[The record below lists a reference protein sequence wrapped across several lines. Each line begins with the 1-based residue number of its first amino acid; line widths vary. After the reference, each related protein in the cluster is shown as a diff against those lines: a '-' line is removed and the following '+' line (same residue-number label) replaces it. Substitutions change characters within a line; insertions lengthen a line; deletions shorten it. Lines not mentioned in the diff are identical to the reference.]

1 MPGVLKIHD
10 SGSQSPLQ
18 SYAVSETSS
27 ANGNAAKDPIAIC
40 GMACRLPGGIEN
52 PEQLWT
58 FLTNKQDGR
67 SRVPE
72 SRYNTD
78 GFSSTRSKP
87 GATRTDYGYFIDD
100 NLRGFDASRFHMS
113 VKELERC
120 DPQQR
125 LLLQVSQECI
135 DDAGEMGTSG
145 RRIGVYVG
153 DMQRGWSDVYEK
165 ETQNYGTYHLLGLD
179 DFALANRVSYEMNL
193 KGPSVTVRT
202 ACASSLSALS
212 GACRAI
218 ATGECDGAIVG
229 GVSIIMGPTTSIQVG
244 EQGALSPDGSC
255 KSFSANANGYAR
267 AEGVSTIYI
276 KPLSAALRDG
286 NPVRAIIRA
295 AATSHNGR
303 AGGITASNTAAQQE
317 LIKHAYSMA
326 GIDDIRETAFVE
338 CHGTGTPVGD
348 PAEAEAVGSL
358 FGGDDGIYIGSV
370 KANLGHSEGASGLT
384 SIIKAV
390 LSLEHNSIPP
400 NIKFDVPNP
409 AIPFAKYNITVP
421 TDTMP
426 WPEDRKKRVSI
437 NNFGIGG
444 ANSHVILDSAEL
456 FEAGQQLEEAND
468 HPHLLVYSAA
478 TSESLSSMGKSY
490 AEYLNKHP
498 ERIQDVAYTLVHKR
512 QSLKHRGFLVAS
524 RDSPGS
530 PSIPTPSSSGG
541 SEMNIVMVFTGQ
553 GAQWPQMGRDLLKSN
568 ENFRNS
574 IQRMDLELKRIGGA
588 DLNWTIEGELKKTAK
603 RSRVNLAEFSQP
615 LCTAVQV
622 SLVECFKAI
631 GVTPS
636 AVVGHSSGEIAGAYA
651 AGALTLEEAI
661 TAAYHRGAVA
671 EKQNREGAMAA
682 IGLSWNDVKPF
693 LIPTVGV
700 ACDNSPNSVTISG
713 DADKV
718 AEVVQAISLA
728 MPDVLARLLKVDK
741 AYHSYHMAEVGP
753 VYFDLVGEGLGSREP
768 RVPFFSSVEGR
779 LLNKTEFLGA
789 KYWQKNLE
797 SPVLFNAA
805 VSAVAETPIGQNAI
819 FLEIGPHSA
828 LSGPVR
834 QILAK
839 HKAVSQSPYVAAML
853 RGQPCTESLLSA
865 FGKLYTL
872 GASLDLKR
880 LYPTGVTLRNLPTYP
895 WNNSRAYWH
904 ETRVM
909 REWRERR
916 FKHHDVLGLRT
927 LESTDF
933 DPVWRNLFHL
943 DNAPWVRDHVINGD
957 VVFPFAA
964 YIAMAGEAIRQITGT
979 GHGFQLRDATA
990 TTALVVPDDKPVEL
1004 ITTFHRVDSTSAWW
1018 QFSIASHNGGTWV
1031 RHFHGA
1037 AATLDEPLGQATV
1050 TDDLPR
1056 SVDSV
1061 EWYEM
1066 ISRTEFEFGPAF
1078 RCIQDLKSSTR
1089 SPSKAQATIRNS
1101 TTDEESNYYMH
1112 PTSMDNVF
1120 QLIPVASLHGL
1131 SRKLSLNIVTSIAY
1145 LSVAPCATNFSA
1157 GAVSRTLE
1165 NGTLVGECEGYWN
1178 GRKVISVSGA
1188 RINVMNHRGES
1199 DSHAAARPV
1208 WAPHFDFERLRELA
1222 DQKHDGSGFATE
1234 VNEITDL
1241 ALLSIGRSLAT
1252 SSTALQS
1259 LDVYR
1264 AWVNLQLGSGLQST
1278 LSDDELFEKLGKM
1291 VDELGNSSVFPLA
1304 DAIKTTAT
1312 AIREV
1317 ATKQGAGTKSL
1328 ESLTVR
1334 DQISPL
1340 IGQFDLSAVLASLA
1354 HTKPNL
1360 RILEINAGSGSL
1372 TSQCLD
1378 SLHGRYSAY
1387 AFTDA
1392 SRNLVNEGKMRFEG
1406 VANMDFKMLDIS
1418 QSIQDSE
1425 FAEEQDRFDLIIA
1438 IDAVHRSNDPVRS
1451 LKNIRT
1457 LLRPNG
1463 RLILQ
1468 ELAATKDAR
1477 WVDLVM
1483 GTAQSWWT
1491 ATRDSAAQLQ
1501 RFDEKGWTDAL
1512 DNAGLEVDDVIAA
1525 EIGNPFHTNNLFIAK
1540 PKVAVKSIAKH
1551 ELCVLTVDLS
1561 HDVAEMSAR
1570 LKQRGY
1576 NVEQITLQ
1584 DEPPANKD
1592 VIALCDEKSCFF
1604 SSMSAETFQLFN
1616 RFTSRLESS
1625 GLLWVSP
1632 LSFRRATTP
1641 DYAQVV
1647 GFGRSIRAELDIDF
1661 AVCQTET
1668 EFANDLVL
1676 DVMDYFTMRNKDG
1689 AWQASTDATPEMEFA
1704 IYNGSVHV
1712 GRYYPFS
1719 LAEEHLTAEEDDRA
1733 VLRAGRQGRPAEL
1746 EWQSY
1751 PAVEPSRNK
1760 VEITVFASGLNQV
1773 DVSLALGSA
1782 KQQEQ
1787 ATFGLEGAGVIHR
1800 VEDGVTEFQV
1810 GDRVAFLSEDSMST
1824 SVIVHQKLVVKI
1836 PESTTLAEAATIPYT
1851 YSSADF
1857 ALVGLGGLVGGQSVL
1872 IHGAYTHLGL
1882 AALRMAQVLGA
1893 EIYVTA
1899 DNSTAETHGLAE
1911 ERIFDARKPSFAD
1924 DLIQATRG
1932 RGVDMLLN
1940 AASLAGNTGR
1950 QVCRCVADCGSVIDM
1965 CSGSSSDFY
1974 DILNSKGASYRIADL
1989 RRLCSAK
1996 PDAAATHLR
2005 SAMGFYLHG
2014 AVKAKSPPKVFAAK
2028 DAAEAFAH
2036 MLDHPF
2042 DSKAVVEI
2050 RNELEVA
2057 RRPAARPEISVV
2069 QRERY
2074 LKLDSHGS
2082 YLLVGGFGGLGRQ
2095 VAIWLAENGAGNI
2108 MFLSRSAGTELSH
2121 QQLIAE
2127 LVSMGA
2133 GVQALQGSVTC
2144 MQDVRQAIQQ
2154 AALPVKGIIQ
2164 MSMVLRDTAW
2174 GAMTFDD
2181 WVAASEPKV
2190 RGTWNLHNASLEAGA
2205 SLDLFV
2211 MFSSIAAVVGMPG
2224 QTNYAAGNTFLD
2236 AFAQYRN
2243 DLGLAASTINVGVVE
2258 DMGVVARDPSL
2269 LTGFKSM
2276 DFVTVRASD
2285 VISALSLAI
2294 KKPSPKASRTYDGSR
2309 AFVDPAAF
2317 AIGLGSTTPLSS
2329 PDSRALWKRD
2339 VRMAMYRNRRD
2350 ADGGGGGGQGGSRN
2364 DGLRAFL
2371 SSARSDKAV
2380 LEAPE
2385 AATLLA
2391 QEIGTKVLSMLG
2403 KPVDSLRTD
2412 LSLSDIGMDS
2422 LVGIEMRK
2430 WWKGTFGFEISLL
2443 EMLGMGTLELLGK
2456 HVIANLMKLFH
2467 ER

>member
-1 MPGVLKIHD
+1 MPGVLKDHD

-40 GMACRLPGGIEN
+40 GMACRLPGGVKN

-78 GFSSTRSKP
+78 GFSSKRSKP

-100 NLRGFDASRFHMS
+100 NLRSFDASRFHMS

-193 KGPSVTVRT
+193 KGPS
-202 ACASSLSALS
+202 
-212 GACRAI
+212 
-218 ATGECDGAIVG
+218 
-229 GVSIIMGPTTSIQVG
+229 
-244 EQGALSPDGSC
+244 
-255 KSFSANANGYAR
+255 
-267 AEGVSTIYI
+267 
-276 KPLSAALRDG
+276 AALRDG

-358 FGGDDGIYIGSV
+358 FGGDNGIYIGSV

-426 WPEDRKKRVSI
+426 WPEGRKKRVSI

-444 ANSHVILDSAEL
+444 ANSHVILDSAEV

-498 ERIQDVAYTLVHKR
+498 ERIQDVVYTLVHKR
-512 QSLKHRGFLVAS
+512 ESLEHRGFLVAS
-524 RDSPGS
+524 RDSPGT
-530 PSIPTPSSSGG
+530 PSIPIPSPGG
-541 SEMNIVMVFTGQ
+541 SKINIVMVFTGQ

-568 ENFRNS
+568 DNFRN
-574 IQRMDLELKRIGGA
+574 K
-588 DLNWTIEGELKKTAK
+588 GELKKTAK

-671 EKQNREGAMAA
+671 EKQNRKGAMAA

-700 ACDNSPNSVTISG
+700 ACDNSPDSVTISG

-718 AEVVQAISLA
+718 AEVMQAISLA

-741 AYHSYHMAEVGP
+741 AYHSCHMAEVGP
-753 VYFDLVGEGLGSREP
+753 VYFDLVDEGLGSREP

-797 SPVLFNAA
+797 SPVLFNDA
-805 VSAVAETPIGQNAI
+805 VSAIAETPIGQNAI

-853 RGQPCTESLLSA
+853 RGQSCTESLLSA

-1050 TDDLPR
+1050 TGDLPR
-1056 SVDSV
+1056 GVDSV

-1066 ISRTEFEFGPAF
+1066 ISRTGFEFGPAF

-1101 TTDEESNYYMH
+1101 TTDEESDYYMH
-1112 PTSMDNVF
+1112 PASMDNVF

-1131 SRKLSLNIVTSIAY
+1131 SRKLSLNIITSIAY
-1145 LSVAPCATNFSA
+1145 LSVSPCGTNFSA

-1165 NGTLVGECEGYWN
+1165 NGTLVGECEGYCN
-1178 GRKVISVSGA
+1178 GIKVISVSGA
-1188 RINVMNHRGES
+1188 RINIMNHRGEA

-1234 VNEITDL
+1234 VNEITNL

-1259 LDVYR
+1259 LDAYR

-1278 LSDDELFEKLGKM
+1278 LSDDELFEKLGTM
-1291 VDELGNSSVFPLA
+1291 VDELDNSSVFPLA

-1340 IGQFDLSAVLASLA
+1340 IGQFDLSAVFASLA

-1372 TSQCLD
+1372 ASQCLD

-1457 LLRPNG
+1457 LLRPQG

-1501 RFDEKGWTDAL
+1501 RLDEKGWTDAL
-1512 DNAGLEVDDVIAA
+1512 DNAGLEVGDIIAA
-1525 EIGNPFHTNNLFIAK
+1525 ETGNPFHTNNLFIAK
-1540 PKVAVKSIAKH
+1540 PKVVVKSTAKN
-1551 ELCVLTVDLS
+1551 ELCVLTIDLS
-1561 HDVAEMSAR
+1561 HDVTEMSAR

-1576 NVEQITLQ
+1576 NVEHITLQ

-1604 SSMSAETFQLFN
+1604 SNMSAETFQLFN
-1616 RFTSRLESS
+1616 RFTSKLGSS

-1668 EFANDLVL
+1668 EFTNDLVL
-1676 DVMDYFTMRNKDG
+1676 DVIGYFTMRNKDG
-1689 AWQASTDATPEMEFA
+1689 AWQASTDTTPEMEFA
-1704 IYNGSVHV
+1704 IYDGSVHV

-1733 VLRAGRQGRPAEL
+1733 VLRAGRQGRLAEL
-1746 EWQSY
+1746 QWQSY

-1800 VEDGVTEFQV
+1800 VEDGVTGFQV

-1836 PESTTLAEAATIPYT
+1836 PESTTLAEAATIPYA

-1872 IHGAYTHLGL
+1872 IHGAHTHLGL
-1882 AALRMAQVLGA
+1882 AALRIAQVLGA
-1893 EIYVTA
+1893 ELYVTA
-1899 DNSTAETHGLAE
+1899 DKSTAETHGLDE
-1911 ERIFDARKPSFAD
+1911 ERIFDARKPSFAN

-1950 QVCRCVADCGSVIDM
+1950 E
-1965 CSGSSSDFY
+1965 
-1974 DILNSKGASYRIADL
+1974 DILNSKGASYRVADL

-1996 PDAAATHLR
+1996 PDVAATHLR
-2005 SAMGFYLHG
+2005 SAMGFYLHD

-2074 LKLDSHGS
+2074 LKLDSQGS

-2121 QQLIAE
+2121 QKLMAE

-2258 DMGVVARDPSL
+2258 DVGVVARDPSL

-2285 VISALSLAI
+2285 VIGALSLAI

-2309 AFVDPAAF
+2309 AFVDAAAF

-2329 PDSRALWKRD
+2329 LDSRALWGRD
-2339 VRMAMYRNRRD
+2339 VRMAMYRNRKD
-2350 ADGGGGGGQGGSRN
+2350 ADGGGGGGGQGGSRN
-2364 DGLRAFL
+2364 DSLRAFL

-2456 HVIANLMKLFH
+2456 HVITNLMKLFH
-2467 ER
+2467 EG

>member
-1 MPGVLKIHD
+1 MPGVLKDHD

-40 GMACRLPGGIEN
+40 GMACRLPGGVKN

-78 GFSSTRSKP
+78 GFSSKRSKP

-100 NLRGFDASRFHMS
+100 NLRSFDASRFHMS

-193 KGPSVTVRT
+193 KGP
-202 ACASSLSALS
+202 
-212 GACRAI
+212 RAI

-255 KSFSANANGYAR
+255 KSYSANANGYAR

-358 FGGDDGIYIGSV
+358 FGGDNGIYIGSV

-409 AIPFAKYNITVP
+409 AISFAKYNITVP

-426 WPEDRKKRVSI
+426 WPEGRKKRVSI

-444 ANSHVILDSAEL
+444 ANSHVILDSAEV

-498 ERIQDVAYTLVHKR
+498 ERIQDVVYTLVHKR
-512 QSLKHRGFLVAS
+512 ESLEHRGFLVAS
-524 RDSPGS
+524 RDSPGT
-530 PSIPTPSSSGG
+530 PSIPIPSPGG
-541 SEMNIVMVFTGQ
+541 SKINIVMVFTGQ

-568 ENFRNS
+568 DNFRNS

-671 EKQNREGAMAA
+671 GKQNREGAMAA

-718 AEVVQAISLA
+718 AEVIQAISLA

-741 AYHSYHMAEVGP
+741 AYHSCHMAEVGP
-753 VYFDLVGEGLGSREP
+753 VYFDLVDEGLGSREP

-797 SPVLFNAA
+797 SPVLFNDA
-805 VSAVAETPIGQNAI
+805 VSAIAETPIGQNAM

-828 LSGPVR
+828 LSGP
-834 QILAK
+834 
-839 HKAVSQSPYVAAML
+839 
-853 RGQPCTESLLSA
+853 
-865 FGKLYTL
+865 
-872 GASLDLKR
+872 
-880 LYPTGVTLRNLPTYP
+880 
-895 WNNSRAYWH
+895 
-904 ETRVM
+904 
-909 REWRERR
+909 
-916 FKHHDVLGLRT
+916 
-927 LESTDF
+927 
-933 DPVWRNLFHL
+933 
-943 DNAPWVRDHVINGD
+943 
-957 VVFPFAA
+957 
-964 YIAMAGEAIRQITGT
+964 
-979 GHGFQLRDATA
+979 
-990 TTALVVPDDKPVEL
+990 
-1004 ITTFHRVDSTSAWW
+1004 
-1018 QFSIASHNGGTWV
+1018 
-1031 RHFHGA
+1031 
-1037 AATLDEPLGQATV
+1037 
-1050 TDDLPR
+1050 
-1056 SVDSV
+1056 
-1061 EWYEM
+1061 
-1066 ISRTEFEFGPAF
+1066 
-1078 RCIQDLKSSTR
+1078 
-1089 SPSKAQATIRNS
+1089 
-1101 TTDEESNYYMH
+1101 
-1112 PTSMDNVF
+1112 
-1120 QLIPVASLHGL
+1120 
-1131 SRKLSLNIVTSIAY
+1131 
-1145 LSVAPCATNFSA
+1145 
-1157 GAVSRTLE
+1157 
-1165 NGTLVGECEGYWN
+1165 
-1178 GRKVISVSGA
+1178 
-1188 RINVMNHRGES
+1188 
-1199 DSHAAARPV
+1199 
-1208 WAPHFDFERLRELA
+1208 
-1222 DQKHDGSGFATE
+1222 
-1234 VNEITDL
+1234 
-1241 ALLSIGRSLAT
+1241 
-1252 SSTALQS
+1252 
-1259 LDVYR
+1259 
-1264 AWVNLQLGSGLQST
+1264 
-1278 LSDDELFEKLGKM
+1278 
-1291 VDELGNSSVFPLA
+1291 
-1304 DAIKTTAT
+1304 
-1312 AIREV
+1312 
-1317 ATKQGAGTKSL
+1317 
-1328 ESLTVR
+1328 
-1334 DQISPL
+1334 
-1340 IGQFDLSAVLASLA
+1340 
-1354 HTKPNL
+1354 
-1360 RILEINAGSGSL
+1360 
-1372 TSQCLD
+1372 CLD

-1438 IDAVHRSNDPVRS
+1438 IDAVHRSNDP
-1451 LKNIRT
+1451 
-1457 LLRPNG
+1457 
-1463 RLILQ
+1463 
-1468 ELAATKDAR
+1468 LAATKDAR

-1501 RFDEKGWTDAL
+1501 RLDEKGWTDAL
-1512 DNAGLEVDDVIAA
+1512 DNAGLEVGDIIAA
-1525 EIGNPFHTNNLFIAK
+1525 ETGNPFHTNNLFIAK
-1540 PKVAVKSIAKH
+1540 PKVVVKSTAKN
-1551 ELCVLTVDLS
+1551 ELCVLTIDLS
-1561 HDVAEMSAR
+1561 YDVTEMSAR

-1576 NVEQITLQ
+1576 NVEHITLQ

-1604 SSMSAETFQLFN
+1604 SNMSAETFQLFN
-1616 RFTSRLESS
+1616 RFTSKLGSS

-1668 EFANDLVL
+1668 EFTNDLVL
-1676 DVMDYFTMRNKDG
+1676 DVIGYFTMRNKDG
-1689 AWQASTDATPEMEFA
+1689 AWQASTDTTPEMKFA
-1704 IYNGSVHV
+1704 IYDGSVHV

-1733 VLRAGRQGRPAEL
+1733 VLRAGRQGRLAEL
-1746 EWQSY
+1746 QWQSY

-1800 VEDGVTEFQV
+1800 VEDGVTGFQV

-1836 PESTTLAEAATIPYT
+1836 PESTTLAEAATIPYA

-1872 IHGAYTHLGL
+1872 IHGAHTHLGL
-1882 AALRMAQVLGA
+1882 AALRITQVLGA
-1893 EIYVTA
+1893 ELYVTA
-1899 DNSTAETHGLAE
+1899 DKSTAETHGLDE
-1911 ERIFDARKPSFAD
+1911 ERIFDARKPSFAN

-1950 QVCRCVADCGSVIDM
+1950 EVCRCVADCGSVIDL
-1965 CSGSSSDFY
+1965 CSGSASDFY
-1974 DILNSKGASYRIADL
+1974 DILNSKGASYRVADL

-1996 PDAAATHLR
+1996 PDVAATHLR
-2005 SAMGFYLHG
+2005 SAMGFYLHD

-2074 LKLDSHGS
+2074 LKLDSQGS

-2121 QQLIAE
+2121 QKLMAE

-2258 DMGVVARDPSL
+2258 DVGVARDPSL

-2285 VISALSLAI
+2285 VIGALSLAI

-2309 AFVDPAAF
+2309 AFVDAAAF

-2329 PDSRALWKRD
+2329 LDSRALWGRD
-2339 VRMAMYRNRRD
+2339 VRMAMYRNRKD
-2350 ADGGGGGGQGGSRN
+2350 ADGGGGGGGQGGSRN
-2364 DGLRAFL
+2364 DSLRTFL

-2391 QEIGTKVLSMLG
+2391 QEIGIKVLSMLG

-2456 HVIANLMKLFH
+2456 HVITNLMKLFH
-2467 ER
+2467 EG

>member
-1 MPGVLKIHD
+1 MPGVLKD
-10 SGSQSPLQ
+10 NDLGSESPLQ

-27 ANGNAAKDPIAIC
+27 ANGSNAAKDAIAIC
-40 GMACRLPGGIEN
+40 GMACRLPGGIKN

-67 SRVPE
+67 TRVPE

-87 GATRTDYGYFIDD
+87 GATRTDYGYFIED
-100 NLRGFDASRFHMS
+100 NLHNFDASRFHMS

-125 LLLQVSQECI
+125 LLLQVSQECV

-218 ATGECDGAIVG
+218 STGECDGAIVG

-255 KSFSANANGYAR
+255 KCFSANANGYAR

-295 AATSHNGR
+295 AVTNHNGR
-303 AGGITASNTAAQQE
+303 AGGITAPNTAAQQE

-338 CHGTGTPVGD
+338 CHGTGTLVGD
-348 PAEAEAVGSL
+348 PAEAEAVGTL
-358 FGGDDGIYIGSV
+358 FGGGNGIYIGSV

-390 LSLEHNSIPP
+390 LSLEHSSIPP
-400 NIKFDVPNP
+400 NIKFDIPNP
-409 AIPFAKYNITVP
+409 TIPFAKYNITVP
-421 TDTMP
+421 VDTMP

-478 TSESLSSMGKSY
+478 TSESLSSMGKGY

-498 ERIQDVAYTLVHKR
+498 ERIEDVAYTLVHKR
-512 QSLKHRGFLVAS
+512 ETLEHRGFLIAS
-524 RDSPGS
+524 RDTPG
-530 PSIPTPSSSGG
+530 TPSLPTQPPSG

-568 ENFRNS
+568 KNFQNS
-574 IQRMDLELKRIGGA
+574 IQRMDSELKRIGGA
-588 DLNWTIEGELKKTAK
+588 DLKWTIEGELKKTAK

-700 ACDNSPNSVTISG
+700 ACDNSPKSVTISG

-718 AEVVQAISLA
+718 AEVVQAISSA

-753 VYFDLVGEGLGSREP
+753 VYFDLVGEGVGSREP
-768 RVPFFSSVEGR
+768 CVPFFSSVEGR

-805 VSAVAETPIGQNAI
+805 VSAIAESPIGQNAI

-853 RGQPCTESLLSA
+853 RGQSSTESLLSA

-872 GASLDLKR
+872 GASVDLKR

-895 WNNSRAYWH
+895 WDNSRTYWH

-957 VVFPFAA
+957 IVFPFAA
-964 YIAMAGEAIRQITGT
+964 YIAMAGEAIRQISDT

-990 TTALVVPDDKPVEL
+990 TTALVVPEDKPVEL

-1031 RHFHGA
+1031 RHFHGT

-1056 SVDSV
+1056 IVDSV
-1061 EWYEM
+1061 EWYDM
-1066 ISRTEFEFGPAF
+1066 VSRTGFEFGPAF

-1089 SPSKAQATIRNS
+1089 NPSKAQATIQNS

-1112 PTSMDNVF
+1112 PASMDNVF

-1131 SRKLSLNIVTSIAY
+1131 SRKLGLNIITSIAS
-1145 LSVAPCATNFSA
+1145 LSVAPCATDFSA

-1165 NGTLVGECEGYWN
+1165 NGTLVGDCEGHWN
-1178 GRKVISVSGA
+1178 GIKVISVSGA
-1188 RINVMNHRGES
+1188 TINVMNHRGEA

-1208 WAPHFDFERLRELA
+1208 WAPHFDFKRLRELA
-1222 DQKHDGSGFATE
+1222 GQKHDGSDFATE
-1234 VNEITDL
+1234 VNEMIDL
-1241 ALLSIGRSLAT
+1241 ALLYIHRSLAA
-1252 SSTALQS
+1252 SSAALQS

-1264 AWVNLQLGSGLQST
+1264 AWVDLQLGSGLQST
-1278 LSDDELFEKLGKM
+1278 LSDDELLEKLQTM
-1291 VDELGNSSVFPLA
+1291 VDELESSSVFPVA

-1317 ATKQGAGTKSL
+1317 AKEQGAGTKSL
-1328 ESLTVR
+1328 ENLTVR
-1334 DQISPL
+1334 DQLSPL
-1340 IGQFDLSAVLASLA
+1340 IRQFDLSAVFATLA

-1378 SLHGRYSAY
+1378 SLHGRYSVY
-1387 AFTDA
+1387 TFTDA

-1406 VANMDFKMLDIS
+1406 VANMDFKRLDIS

-1425 FAEEQDRFDLIIA
+1425 FAEEEDRFDLIIA
-1438 IDAVHRSNDPVRS
+1438 IDAVHRSSDPFRS
-1451 LKNIRT
+1451 LENIRT
-1457 LLRPNG
+1457 LLRPEG

-1468 ELAATKDAR
+1468 EPAATKDAR
-1477 WVDLVM
+1477 WLDLVM
-1483 GTAQSWWT
+1483 GTAQSWWS
-1491 ATRDSAAQLQ
+1491 ATKDSAAQLQ
-1501 RFDEKGWTDAL
+1501 RLDEKGWTDAL
-1512 DNAGLEVDDVIAA
+1512 DNAGLEIGDVIAA
-1525 EIGNPFHTNNLFIAK
+1525 ETGNPFHTNNLFIAK
-1540 PKVAVKSIAKH
+1540 PKVAVGSTAKK
-1551 ELCVLTVDLS
+1551 EVCVLTVDLS
-1561 HDVAEMSAR
+1561 HDVTDMSAK

-1576 NVEQITLQ
+1576 DVEQMTLQ

-1604 SSMSAETFQLFN
+1604 SDMSSETFQLFN
-1616 RFTSRLESS
+1616 KFISKLGSS
-1625 GLLWVSP
+1625 GLLWLSP
-1632 LSFRRATTP
+1632 LSFRRAASP

-1647 GFGRSIRAELDIDF
+1647 GLGRSIRAELDIDF

-1668 EFANDLVL
+1668 KFANDLVL
-1676 DVMDYFTMRNKDG
+1676 DVIGYFTMRNKDS
-1689 AWQASTDATPEMEFA
+1689 AWQASTDTTPEMEFA
-1704 IYNGSVHV
+1704 VYDGGVHV

-1719 LAEEHLTAEEDDRA
+1719 LAEEHLTAEEDDEV
-1733 VLRAGRQGRPAEL
+1733 VLRAGRQGRLAEL
-1746 EWQSY
+1746 QWQSY

-1760 VEITVFASGLNQV
+1760 VEIAVFASGLNQV
-1773 DVSLALGSA
+1773 DVSLALSSSR
-1782 KQQEQ
+1782 QQEQ
-1787 ATFGLEGAGVIHR
+1787 AAFGLEGAGVIRR
-1800 VEDGVTEFQV
+1800 VGDNVSGFRV

-1824 SVIVHQKLVVKI
+1824 SVIVNQKLVVKI
-1836 PESTTLAEAATIPYT
+1836 PESTTLAEAATIPYAYT
-1851 YSSADF
+1851 SAVF

-1872 IHGAYTHLGL
+1872 IHGAHTHLGL
-1882 AALRMAQVLGA
+1882 AALRIAQVLGA

-1899 DNSTAETHGLAE
+1899 DESTAETHRLAK
-1911 ERIFDARKPSFAD
+1911 ERIFDARESTFAD
-1924 DLIQATRG
+1924 DLMQATRG
-1932 RGVDMLLN
+1932 RGVDVLLN

-1950 QVCRCVADCGSVIDM
+1950 QVCRCVADCGSVVDM
-1965 CSGSSSDFY
+1965 ASNSSSDFY
-1974 DILNSKGASYRIADL
+1974 EILNSKGASYMVADL

-1996 PDAAATHLR
+1996 PDVAATHLR

-2014 AVKAKSPPKVFAAK
+2014 AVKVKSPPKVFAAK
-2028 DAAEAFAH
+2028 DVAEAFTH

-2050 RNELEVA
+2050 RNELEVT
-2057 RRPAARPEISVV
+2057 RRPAAKPEISVV
-2069 QRERY
+2069 QRESC
-2074 LKLDSHGS
+2074 LKLDSRGS

-2095 VAIWLAENGAGNI
+2095 VAIWLAEKGAGNI
-2108 MFLSRSAGTELSH
+2108 VFLSRSAGTDMSH
-2121 QQLIAE
+2121 QKLIAE
-2127 LVSMGA
+2127 LESMGA
-2133 GVQALQGSVTC
+2133 GVQALKGSVTC

-2181 WVAASEPKV
+2181 WAAASEPKV
-2190 RGTWNLHNASLEAGA
+2190 RGTWNLHNASLEADTP
-2205 SLDLFV
+2205 LDLFV

-2224 QTNYAAGNTFLD
+2224 QTNYASGNTFLD

-2243 DLGLAASTINVGVVE
+2243 GLGLAASTINVGIVE
-2258 DMGVVARDPSL
+2258 DVGVVARDPSL
-2269 LTGFKSM
+2269 LTGFKNM
-2276 DFVTVRASD
+2276 DFVTVCASD

-2294 KKPSPKASRTYDGSR
+2294 KKPSPKASCTYDGSR

-2317 AIGLGSTTPLSS
+2317 VIGLGSTTPLSS
-2329 PDSRALWKRD
+2329 PDSRALWGKD

-2350 ADGGGGGGQGGSRN
+2350 ADGGGGQGSRN

-2371 SSARSDKAV
+2371 SSARSDKTV

-2456 HVIANLMKLFH
+2456 HVIVNLVKLFH
-2467 ER
+2467 EG